1 MPQALTRF
9 GSVKVATPGWSETRF
24 SCRNVPVPAAP
35 AGTANAPAN
44 ASDSA
49 AAMKPR
55 FMTMTRLLD
64 VGWPAPAIVSPA
76 TRAHQPPAG
85 TPSDGTSTGGASSS
99 THPGHGTVAR
109 RPTSPAADSRCGYPG
124 ELPSKKAL
132 RRPAESG
139 AGQLRQPP
147 ADPSRSTYASRYG
160 VDIRAE
166 RRGCAPR
173 RADRRHRRRATRAQN
188 TTRLKITRP
197 RRSSKA
203 RKATSETPQ
212 SGLEITAGTRANCHS
227 ALTTHCDWH
236 QAYCAFVARDSAG
249 PAARIPPGG
258 DIRPFTCDPRRA
270 EDGSVTASRSTA
282 APAPGRR

>member
-35 AGTANAPAN
+35 ATPAGTANAAAN

-99 THPGHGTVAR
+99 THSGHGTVAR
-109 RPTSPAADSRCGYPG
+109 RP
-124 ELPSKKAL
+124 
-132 RRPAESG
+132 
-139 AGQLRQPP
+139 
-147 ADPSRSTYASRYG
+147 
-160 VDIRAE
+160 
-166 RRGCAPR
+166 
-173 RADRRHRRRATRAQN
+173 ADRKS
-188 TTRLKITRP
+188 TRLNSSPSQISYAVFCLKKKKKKQEP
-197 RRSSKA
+197 RFNK
-203 RKATSETPQ
+203 KKKKQ
-212 SGLEITAGTRANCHS
+212 NKLQK
-227 ALTTHCDWH
+227 L
-236 QAYCAFVARDSAG
+236 
-249 PAARIPPGG
+249 
-258 DIRPFTCDPRRA
+258 
-270 EDGSVTASRSTA
+270 
-282 APAPGRR
+282 

>member
-1 MPQALTRF
+1 MVATSAPLSETQTGVLGPRDMPQALTRF

-99 THPGHGTVAR
+99 THSGHGTVAR
-109 RPTSPAADSRCGYPG
+109 RPASAAAAPSRRSGSPGGRFETPFPYRGQEPNPGSRLPVQIPRRTAFEEGAALTGRIRGRPTATAARRSIAINLRVAVRRRY
-124 ELPSKKAL
+124 L
-132 RRPAESG
+132 RR
-139 AGQLRQPP
+139 
-147 ADPSRSTYASRYG
+147 
-160 VDIRAE
+160 
-166 RRGCAPR
+166 
-173 RADRRHRRRATRAQN
+173 
-188 TTRLKITRP
+188 
-197 RRSSKA
+197 
-203 RKATSETPQ
+203 
-212 SGLEITAGTRANCHS
+212 TAGMRPS
-227 ALTTHCDWH
+227 
-236 QAYCAFVARDSAG
+236 
-249 PAARIPPGG
+249 PG
-258 DIRPFTCDPRRA
+258 
-270 EDGSVTASRSTA
+270 
-282 APAPGRR
+282 